1 MTDFMANLLSHNA
14 YGKSNVRLTK
24 VTRHPDGRHDLLETS
39 VDIELQGAFE
49 RSHTHGDN
57 SSLVATD
64 TMKNAVYALAKQH
77 TFACIEQFGQVLASH
92 FVANNKQV
100 TQATITLRQSPFQR
114 ITVDGQPHKHSFVG
128 GGSERRTATV
138 IVTRDH
144 TQIRAGIDGLLILK
158 TTDSAF
164 EGFQRD
170 RYTTLKE
177 TRDRIFATILQM
189 DWTYRDATACAD
201 YNAAHAKARDA
212 SLRVFATKFSDA
224 VQQTLYQMGDEIL
237 NMLPEASEV
246 TLTMPNKHRI
256 LANLAP
262 FDLTNDNE
270 IFITTDEPFGLIR
283 GTVKRGGG

>member
-1 MTDFMANLLSHNA
+1 MSNILSHNA

-24 VTRHPDGRHDLLETS
+24 VSRHASGRHDLLEVS
-39 VDIELQGAFE
+39 VDIELQGQFE
-49 RSHTHGDN
+49 KSYTHGDN
-57 SSLVATD
+57 ASVVATD
-64 TMKNAVYALAKQH
+64 TMKNTVYALACQH
-77 TFACIEQFGQVLASH
+77 TFNCIENFGQLLASH

-100 TQATITLRQSPFQR
+100 TQATVRLSESPFQR
-114 ITVDGQPHKHSFVG
+114 IVVNGQPHVHSFFG

-138 IVTRDH
+138 TVTRDR
-144 TQIRAGIDGLLILK
+144 TTVSSGLDGLLILK
-158 TTDSAF
+158 TTASAF

-189 DWTYRDATACAD
+189 EWTYPDATACAD
-201 YNAAHAKARDA
+201 YNAAHVNARDA
-212 SLRVFATKFSDA
+212 ALRAFASNFSDA
-224 VQQTLYQMGDEIL
+224 VQQTLYQMGDEVL
-237 NMLPEASEV
+237 KVVPEADEV

-270 IFITTDEPFGLIR
+270 VFVTTDEPFGLIR
-283 GTVKRGGG
+283 GTVKRGT

>member
-1 MTDFMANLLSHNA
+1 MTAAMPNSLADNA
-14 YGKSNVRLTK
+14 YGKSDVRLTK
-24 VTRHPDGRHDLLETS
+24 VTRNADGRHDLLEVS
-39 VDIELQGAFE
+39 VDIELKGAFE
-49 RSHTHGDN
+49 KSYTHADN

-64 TMKNAVYALAKQH
+64 TMKNTVYALAKQH
-77 TFACIEQFGQVLASH
+77 SFNCIEVFGQLLASH

-100 TQATITLRQSPFQR
+100 ARATVRLSETPFQR
-114 ITVDGQPHKHSFVG
+114 VTVNGQLHHHAFLG

-138 IVTRDH
+138 LVTPAE
-144 TQIRAGIDGLLILK
+144 TTITSGIDGLLILK

-189 DWTYRDATACAD
+189 DWTYGHAAACPD

-212 SLRVFATKFSDA
+212 SLCVFATHFSDG
-224 VQQTLYQMGDEIL
+224 VQQTLYQMGDEVL
-237 NMLPEASEV
+237 KVLPEASEV

-262 FDLTNDNE
+262 FELTNDNE
-270 IFITTDEPFGLIR
+270 IFVTTDQPFGLIR
-283 GTVKRGGG
+283 GTVKRGT